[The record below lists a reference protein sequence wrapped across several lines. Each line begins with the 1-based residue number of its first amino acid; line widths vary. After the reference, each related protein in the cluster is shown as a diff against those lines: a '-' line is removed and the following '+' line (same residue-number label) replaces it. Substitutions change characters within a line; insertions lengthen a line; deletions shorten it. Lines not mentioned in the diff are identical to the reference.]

1 MSTWDFRPE
10 SKISTDGDDAATDGR
25 TYTAGMQAA
34 PEAGNLKSK
43 RNVILTNKGWIRREP
58 EYTDSSGVVRVKE
71 EVLVA
76 ANPGGNFSYAS
87 NTHTRGPDIAQ
98 IYVKANANGVI
109 SANVSANLYV
119 VFNTPI
125 SATAPIGYGHGNTIS
140 IAISNTVSGNSGTAY
155 FSNTATG
162 RIAGANNTLVFTM
175 PKLQSGGAGSGT
187 SQATYKV
194 AAQAAA
200 VTGGGMSIYN
210 PDQGTTGGTANLVIS
225 GAVSNAMGTF
235 TVSSNGLA

>member
-10 SKISTDGDDAATDGR
+10 SKISTDGDDAAAEGR

-34 PEAGNLKSK
+34 PEAGNIQSK

-76 ANPGGNFSYAS
+76 ANPGDTFSYAS

-98 IYVKANANGVI
+98 IYVKANANNVI

-125 SATAPIGYGHGNTIS
+125 SHKASGNTIS

-162 RIAGANNTLVFTM
+162 RIAGANNTLVFVM
-175 PKLQSGGAGSGT
+175 PKLQAGGAGSGLN
-187 SQATYKV
+187 SATYKI
-194 AAQAAA
+194 AAQNAA

-210 PDQGTTGGTANLVIS
+210 PDQGTTGGTANLAIS
-225 GAVSNAMGTF
+225 GAVSNAMSTF
-235 TVSSNGLA
+235 TVSVNGASV

>member
-1 MSTWDFRPE
+1 MSTWDFRQE
-10 SKISTDGDDAATDGR
+10 SKISQDGDTAAADGR
-25 TYTAGMQAA
+25 TYTVGSQAA
-34 PEAGNLKSK
+34 PEAGNLASK

-71 EVLVA
+71 EILVA
-76 ANPGGNFSYAS
+76 ANPGDTFSYAS

-98 IYVKANANGVI
+98 MYVKTNANNVI

-125 SATAPIGYGHGNTIS
+125 SHKASGNTIS
-140 IAISNTVSGNSGTAY
+140 IAIANTISGNSGVAY

-162 RIAGANNTLVFTM
+162 RIAGANNTLVFVM

-187 SQATYKV
+187 STATYKV
-194 AAQAAA
+194 QAQTGA

-210 PDQGTTGGTANLVIS
+210 PDQGNTGGTANLVIS
-225 GAVSNAMGTF
+225 GAVSNAMSTF
-235 TVSSNGLA
+235 VVGSNGIA

>member
-125 SATAPIGYGHGNTIS
+125 SHTASGNTIS
-140 IAISNTVSGNSGTAY
+140 INIANSVSGISGVAY
-155 FSNTATG
+155 FANTATG